1 MLSRL
6 AVHLALA
13 SLTFVFLSLVA
24 SFDSAVT
31 CIWIKCRAGL
41 RSLVGCKDS

>member
-13 SLTFVFLSLVA
+13 SLTFVFVSGGELRQCSDLHLDQV
-24 SFDSAVT
+24 SRWPEVT
-31 CIWIKCRAGL
+31 RGL
-41 RSLVGCKDS
+41 